1 MTRRAA
7 RGRRADFA
15 RKIGADYSHRWPNCN
30 VAGKPPF
37 TLAGFG
43 RLACRRLPA
52 PLREGRNAVQTWPN
66 LVRVQVLGVQ
76 LLGAQARKQL
86 KIWGAPAA
94 MKLMGA
100 AATPRFLPASPARW
114 NAWRQLLPQHL
125 ISRPLR
131 PSYGIPRVEG

>member
-15 RKIGADYSHRWPNCN
+15 RKIGADYSRRWPNCN
-30 VAGKPPF
+30 VAGSPLF

-52 PLREGRNAVQTWPN
+52 PLREGRNAVQKWPN
-66 LVRVQVLGVQ
+66 LVRVQ

-86 KIWGAPAA
+86 KIRRASAA
-94 MKLMGA
+94 TKLMTA
-100 AATPRFLPASPARW
+100 AATPHSLPASPARW
-114 NAWRQLLPQHL
+114 NAWRPLRPQHR

-131 PSYGIPRVEG
+131 PSYGIPRAEG

>member
-15 RKIGADYSHRWPNCN
+15 RKIGADYSRRWPNCN
-30 VAGKPPF
+30 VAGSPLF

-66 LVRVQVLGVQ
+66 LVRVQVLG
-76 LLGAQARKQL
+76 AQTRKQL
-86 KIWGAPAA
+86 KIWRAPAA
-94 MKLMGA
+94 TKLTSMKLMGA

-114 NAWRQLLPQHL
+114 NAWRPLRPQHL

-131 PSYGIPRVEG
+131 PSYGIPRAKG